1 MQADHNMNGLYRI
14 ILIQNKLFLTL
25 GIKSLL
31 AKRGR
36 RNGGGAAASG
46 GLSRLQ
52 LWRRSTISRPGY
64 YFYFLCSA
72 ALRRKLEY

>member
-1 MQADHNMNGLYRI
+1 MQADHNLNGLYRI

-25 GIKSLL
+25 RTKSLL

-46 GLSRLQ
+46 GLSR
-52 LWRRSTISRPGY
+52 STA
-64 YFYFLCSA
+64 LA
-72 ALRRKLEY
+72 AVYNIKARILLLFSMLSCAEKEA